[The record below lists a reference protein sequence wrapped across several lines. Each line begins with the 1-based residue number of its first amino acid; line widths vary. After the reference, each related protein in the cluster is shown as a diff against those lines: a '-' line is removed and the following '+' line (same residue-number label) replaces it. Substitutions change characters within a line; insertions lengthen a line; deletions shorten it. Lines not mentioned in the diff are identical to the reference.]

1 MNKDP
6 LKDLFQEAFDKEHIP
21 FDPAAWDQ
29 MNLLLNQQVRRRFL
43 WIGFGGMGG
52 FTLLTLLTFLFFTGT
67 SAIYQPRGS
76 AFTVSETPKTPASSS
91 QPFHEPEGSKQTSR
105 PTGSE
110 DATTLTPKSSSS
122 LDIASRP
129 NTQSNIDSTEPNQ
142 LLASNTAGS
151 VSAEGTPAANT
162 ASVGNNSADALTPPV
177 QTADTT
183 ARTTAELPSP
193 WNIPPDVLSSFSSRR
208 DINPINRI
216 VWEGTPNP
224 AGTFESRTL
233 ESPPSL
239 RNTSQFYLRVGLS
252 RNFMLNTGQ
261 VGGIGY
267 ERQLAEHFLVS
278 AELNLT
284 RDHTYFNYTQTR
296 TVHGFD
302 QYNRALRIWA
312 SEMIHTELPI
322 LLRLRWNR
330 MTLGSGITLGRLW
343 SSQVTEESLDLSE
356 VSTAHKQ
363 PVGEQTDMGY
373 VNWSELRALQIALPI
388 DFQYQLDERY
398 GMGVRYQ
405 YGLKDAFTITQMTD
419 RLNRLEFYLKIS
431 LNP

>member
-52 FTLLTLLTFLFFTGT
+52 FTLLTLLIFLVFTGT

-76 AFTVSETPKTPASSS
+76 AFTASKASIAPPPTAQPSEALDAAELAPRQTSNERESTQTPTSSS
-91 QPFHEPEGSKQTSR
+91 R
-105 PTGSE
+105 
-110 DATTLTPKSSSS
+110 
-122 LDIASRP
+122 LDIASTP
-129 NTQSNIDSTEPNQ
+129 NTQTNIDATEPKQ
-142 LLASNTAGS
+142 LLASNTPGS
-151 VSAEGTPAANT
+151 ASVEGTPAANT
-162 ASVGNNSADALTPPV
+162 ASTSETSVDAFTPHV

-183 ARTTAELPSP
+183 SRSTSELPSP
-193 WNIPPDVLSSFSSRR
+193 WNIPPVVLSSFSSRR
-208 DINPINRI
+208 DITPINRI

-302 QYNRALRIWA
+302 QYNRALRIWT

-322 LLRLRWNR
+322 LLRFRWNR

-343 SSQVTEESLDLSE
+343 SSQVIEETLELNE

-398 GMGVRYQ
+398 GLGVRYQ